1 MTDTQGQEQSQF
13 NTRADNAGL
22 AIKDQLGRQLSAM
35 TGQQVV
41 LPPSPVAVGND
52 GQPVGPLPPEGS
64 YARDQMS
71 QHQQQAAQNAQLH
84 AQARQQSPPQA
95 PVLNQPLP
103 PQQEPQEQMS
113 QRAQE
118 RIASLIEQLRTQGQE
133 NQLLQQQQTASAT
146 TAEELQ
152 AQLTASRQQMEG
164 LLQEHM
170 EHLEPEVRQQV
181 LGDARIKQAVAE
193 SERRILG
200 HVGPRLQDLQLRN
213 DQLEKVRISGTYQGY
228 DPTVHDDLIDHFRK
242 GNPNCSIE
250 QAFRAVATPEELSV
264 HGAGRANAP
273 PPALPPGNGAPHPRY
288 LPNNVQQGQPDPLQQ
303 MVADRDRASELA
315 RSADPNDQKA
325 ATALWHKNLTERLGL
340 NVPG

>member
-1 MTDTQGQEQSQF
+1 MTDTQGQEQSEF

-64 YARDQMS
+64 YARDQLT
-71 QHQQQAAQNAQLH
+71 QYQQQAAQNAQLH
-84 AQARQQSPPQA
+84 AQVQQPGLPQA
-95 PVLNQPLP
+95 PVLNEPPP
-103 PQQEPQEQMS
+103 PQQEPQEQIS

-133 NQLLQQQQTASAT
+133 NQLLQQQQTTSART
-146 TAEELQ
+146 VEEVQ
-152 AQLTASRQQMEG
+152 AQLTASRQQMDG

-170 EHLEPEVRQQV
+170 EHLEPEMRQQV
-181 LGDARIKQAVAE
+181 LSDARLKQAVAE

-200 HVGPRLQDLQLRN
+200 QVGPKLQDLQLRN

-264 HGAGRANAP
+264 SGVGRANAP
-273 PPALPPGNGAPHPRY
+273 PPTVPPGSGALSPRY
-288 LPNNVQQGQPDPLQQ
+288 LPTQAEQQDPLTE
-303 MVADRDRASELA
+303 MRADANRAAELA
-315 RSADPNDQKA
+315 ASSDPNDQKL
-325 ATALWHKNLTERLGL
+325 ATALWHKNLSQRLGL
-340 NVPG
+340 DVPG